1 MSNTSPVCKVTLT
14 LTPSGDVSTTVYS
27 GFFMPYIV
35 PHPGERNALLMMM
48 ISLAEQRQLD
58 ADEHKTGLQ

>member
-27 GFFMPYIV
+27 GFFMPYV
-35 PHPGERNALLMMM
+35 DHGEKCIDDDQLGRG
-48 ISLAEQRQLD
+48 SQLD
-58 ADEHKTGLQ
+58 ADEHKTGP